1 MWFNYEALKTAPVNQ
16 TPFPYFAVTNLLS
29 DEAVTKAIAD
39 FPSIDMGGLFP
50 LDKVAGG
57 QAFTEIVD
65 ELRGPEVA
73 RIVGEKLGVD
83 LEDMSTM
90 ITLRGCARHADG
102 KIHTDSKFKK
112 ATLLLYLNE
121 GWSHKGGRLRILRNG
136 TDIENYADE
145 VPPLGGTLVA
155 FRCTEN
161 AWHGH
166 KGYEGMR
173 RYVMC
178 NYVADQGALKR
189 ELRRHRISAQ
199 VKKIKRALG
208 LGKIDA

>member
-1 MWFNYEALKTAPVNQ
+1 MWFNYEALRAAPVSQ
-16 TPFPYFAVTNLLS
+16 TPFPFFAVSDLLT
-29 DEAVTKAIAD
+29 DEVVQRAVAD

-50 LDKVAGG
+50 LDKSAGG
-57 QAFTEIVD
+57 KVFAEIVD

-73 RIVGEKLGVD
+73 RIIGEKLGVD
-83 LEDMSTM
+83 LSGMSTM
-90 ITLRGCARHADG
+90 ITLRGRARHCDG

-112 ATLLLYLNE
+112 ATLLLYLND
-121 GWSHKGGRLRILRNG
+121 GWPHEGGRLRILRNG
-136 TDIENYADE
+136 VDINDYVTEI
-145 VPPLGGTLVA
+145 PPLGGVLVA
-155 FRCTEN
+155 FKCTDN

-166 KGYEGMR
+166 KEFEGVR

-178 NYVADQGALKR
+178 NYVEDQGALRR

-208 LGKIDA
+208 MGKIDA